1 MHFFTPRNL
10 FAVCSLLLLSIR
22 LSAQLNNG
30 LPSTDHPDQ
39 EQFTNNQYRI
49 HTVIQSLP
57 GARYDTL
64 FYPYVTKSMMPDAPS
79 PYRPR
84 HERYLFANAYNN
96 GSHSPIA
103 GGSSAFLVL
112 PIYQLQAG
120 YDAGAGTPI
129 YESALGFRL
138 AADVNKKL
146 GGELRAATGLS
157 SVADYI
163 DSQIVKTRRMPGWG
177 DYAFADT
184 NGVYSWQHISGY
196 VSWKPNDVF
205 NLQAGRDKH
214 FWGEGYRSLWL
225 SDISGAMPYVQ
236 QSTKIWKLQY
246 TTLLTALSH
255 PYGSDLRNNRTAYA
269 SFHAISFNAAHWLNL
284 QVFESVV
291 WQGTDNNRFR
301 GFDINYLNPMVFYR
315 PVEYSLGSSD
325 NAMLG
330 FGFGVR
336 INSNNRFYGQLI
348 LDEFFLKEIRARN
361 GWWANKQGLQL
372 GYKSFNLFKVA
383 GLNLQGEVNIVR
395 PYTYAHGSPQQSYT
409 NGSLPLAHP
418 LGANF
423 KEALGMLA
431 YEKERFYVS
440 GKLLI
445 AEYGQDSAGVNFGG
459 NPLLS
464 YTVRPREYGNFIG
477 QGINTRLLLAEF
489 KAGLKLRASFPIQFE
504 ITAAVRR
511 QTTNAAAFNSAYL
524 LAGLKLTPWRSY
536 RDF

>member
-1 MHFFTPRNL
+1 M
-10 FAVCSLLLLSIR
+10 
-22 LSAQLNNG
+22 LSAKFIVVFDG
-30 LPSTDHPDQ
+30 
-39 EQFTNNQYRI
+39 
-49 HTVIQSLP
+49 
-57 GARYDTL
+57 
-64 FYPYVTKSMMPDAPS
+64 
-79 PYRPR
+79 
-84 HERYLFANAYNN
+84 
-96 GSHSPIA
+96 
-103 GGSSAFLVL
+103 
-112 PIYQLQAG
+112 
-120 YDAGAGTPI
+120 
-129 YESALGFRL
+129 RL

-196 VSWKPNDVF
+196 VSWKPNAVF

-255 PYGSDLRNNRTAYA
+255 PYGSDLRSNRTAYA

-348 LDEFFLKEIRARN
+348 LD
-361 GWWANKQGLQL
+361 
-372 GYKSFNLFKVA
+372 
-383 GLNLQGEVNIVR
+383 
-395 PYTYAHGSPQQSYT
+395 
-409 NGSLPLAHP
+409 
-418 LGANF
+418 
-423 KEALGMLA
+423 
-431 YEKERFYVS
+431 
-440 GKLLI
+440 
-445 AEYGQDSAGVNFGG
+445 
-459 NPLLS
+459 
-464 YTVRPREYGNFIG
+464 
-477 QGINTRLLLAEF
+477 
-489 KAGLKLRASFPIQFE
+489 
-504 ITAAVRR
+504 
-511 QTTNAAAFNSAYL
+511 
-524 LAGLKLTPWRSY
+524 
-536 RDF
+536 